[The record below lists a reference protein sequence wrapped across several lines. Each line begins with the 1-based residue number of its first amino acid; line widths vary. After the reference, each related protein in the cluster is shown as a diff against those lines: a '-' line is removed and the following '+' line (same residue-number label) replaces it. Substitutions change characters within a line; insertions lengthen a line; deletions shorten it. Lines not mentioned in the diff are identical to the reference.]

1 MSNLANFNPEDYERL
16 IARWLKAEK
25 EGELYPVEFDLAW
38 KIAGYS
44 RRDLG
49 KRKLTGSNMLAK
61 GKDYIVL
68 DGGALID
75 KVDKAMIGRSP
86 DTIMLTTECFF
97 ALCLVTQIQNP
108 IKAAILHFL
117 TNGKIQ
123 FGSDFSN
130 NDKSGFVYLVR
141 ASKTSFYKIGCS
153 KKPYQRL
160 QSLQTGSPLEIKIIE
175 RIFSF
180 DSQGLEKDLHDYY
193 SAYWL
198 RGEWFD
204 FPDEVVREFHSTAN
218 DLDKTREETL
228 PLIDHSHEHET
239 I

>member
-1 MSNLANFNPEDYERL
+1 LTTLTNFNPDDYSKL
-16 IARWLKAEK
+16 VDRWLKAEK

-44 RRDLG
+44 RKDVA
-49 KRKLTGSNMLAK
+49 KRKLTGSNMLVK
-61 GKDYIVL
+61 GRDYIVI
-68 DGGALID
+68 DGGAVIGSSGRS
-75 KVDKAMIGRSP
+75 VRGRSP

-97 ALCLVTQIQNP
+97 ALCLIAQTQNP
-108 IKAAILHFL
+108 IRSAVLHLL

-123 FGSDFSN
+123 FGSDFS
-130 NDKSGFVYLVR
+130 DSDRSGFVYLVR

-180 DSQGLEKDLHDYY
+180 DCQGLEKDLHDYY

-204 FPDEVVREFHSTAN
+204 FPEEVVREFVSTAN

-228 PLIDHSHEHET
+228 PLIDRDYEYET